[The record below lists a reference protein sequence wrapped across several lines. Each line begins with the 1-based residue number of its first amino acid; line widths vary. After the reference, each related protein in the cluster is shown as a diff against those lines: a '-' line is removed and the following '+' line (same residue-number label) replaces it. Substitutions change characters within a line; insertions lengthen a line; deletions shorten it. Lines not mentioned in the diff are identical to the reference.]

1 MTSASTGAQVQE
13 RDILK
18 VALTALAGSSIEWYD
33 FFIFGTAAAL
43 FFPDLFFPGA
53 GPFFATLLAF
63 ATFGVAFVARPV
75 GGVVWGHFGDRIGRK
90 KALVSALMTMGV
102 ATTLIGFL
110 PTYATI
116 GILAPI
122 ILVIL
127 RFAQGLAVGGQW
139 GGAVLIAT
147 ESAPRHRRG
156 FYGSFAQA
164 GVPVGVILANAIF
177 LLVGAALAPETMAS
191 WGWRVP
197 FIASFVLIG
206 VGLYVQ
212 LRLEETPEFQRLQ
225 QASASGGS
233 DEDGPE
239 EPQQSRS
246 PIIDAFKTFPKQ
258 IFLAA
263 GAFIVVNATF
273 YIFIVYTLS
282 YGTEVLGV
290 SRPIMLTGVLAS
302 SIVQIPA
309 LMGFAA
315 LSDRVGRRKV
325 YLAGAALLGLWAFPY
340 FWLLNTQTAALIWLA
355 IIIGQTFLSMMYGP
369 QAALLSEMFTA
380 RLRYSGASLG
390 YQIGA
395 VFGGAL
401 APIISASLFEAFGS
415 YVPIAIYMM
424 VLAGI
429 SFACVVFI
437 TETYQED
444 AEETSERERQAA
456 TTAQGSSATR

>member
-1 MTSASTGAQVQE
+1 MSSANAGVQE
-13 RDILK
+13 RDIIK
-18 VALTALAGSSIEWYD
+18 IALTALAGSSIEWYD

-53 GPFFATLLAF
+53 GTFFATLLAF
-63 ATFGVAFVARPV
+63 ATFGVAFLARPV
-75 GGVVWGHFGDRIGRK
+75 GGVIWGHFGDKVGRK

-116 GILAPI
+116 GIAAPI
-122 ILVIL
+122 VLVIL

-177 LLVGAALAPETMAS
+177 LGTGAVLAPEAMAT

-197 FIASFVLIG
+197 FLASFALIG

-225 QASASGGS
+225 QQSSSSEESGEESA
-233 DEDGPE
+233 EPE
-239 EPQQSRS
+239 QSRS
-246 PIIDAFKTFPKQ
+246 PIIDAFKMFPKQ

-282 YGTEVLGV
+282 YGTGVLGV

-302 SIVQIPA
+302 SVIQIPA

-325 YLAGAALLGLWAFPY
+325 YLSGAALLGLWAFPY
-340 FWLLNTQTAALIWLA
+340 FWLLNTQSAVLIWLA
-355 IIIGQTFLSMMYGP
+355 LIVGQTFLSMMYGP

-401 APIISASLFEAFGS
+401 APIISASLFEAFGN

-424 VLAGI
+424 IMAAI

-437 TETYQED
+437 TETFQDD
-444 AEETSERERQAA
+444 AEEVAERERQAA
-456 TTAQGSSATR
+456 TAQSSSATS

>member
-1 MTSASTGAQVQE
+1 MSSANAGVQE

-63 ATFGVAFVARPV
+63 ATFGVAFFARPL
-75 GGVVWGHFGDRIGRK
+75 GGVIWGHFGDKIGRK
-90 KALVSALMTMGV
+90 KALVAALMTMGV
-102 ATTLIGFL
+102 ATTLIGLL

-116 GILAPI
+116 GIAAPI
-122 ILVIL
+122 VLVIL
-127 RFAQGLAVGGQW
+127 RFVQGLAVGGQW

-164 GVPVGVILANAIF
+164 GVPVGVILANAVF
-177 LLVGAALAPETMAS
+177 LGAGAILAPEAMAA
-191 WGWRVP
+191 WGWRIP
-197 FIASFVLIG
+197 FLASFVLIG

-225 QASASGGS
+225 QEASSSEESG
-233 DEDGPE
+233 DESVEPE
-239 EPQQSRS
+239 QSRS

-302 SIVQIPA
+302 SVVQIPA
-309 LMGFAA
+309 LMGFSA
-315 LSDRVGRRKV
+315 LSDRVGRRIV
-325 YLAGAALLGLWAFPY
+325 YLSGAALLGLWAFPY
-340 FWLLNTQTAALIWLA
+340 FWLLNTESSALIWLA

-369 QAALLSEMFTA
+369 QAALLTEMFTA

-415 YVPIAIYMM
+415 YIPIAIYMM
-424 VLAGI
+424 VIAAI
-429 SFACVVFI
+429 SFTCVLFI
-437 TETYQED
+437 TETYQDD
-444 AEETSERERQAA
+444 ADEVAERGRQGDAA
-456 TTAQGSSATR
+456 QSSSATS

>member
-1 MTSASTGAQVQE
+1 MTSSSAEAPAQQ

-43 FFPDLFFPGA
+43 FFPDLFFPGDNA
-53 GPFFATLLAF
+53 FFSTLLAF
-63 ATFGVAFVARPV
+63 ATFGVAFFARPL
-75 GGVVWGHFGDRIGRK
+75 GGIVWGHFGDRVGRK
-90 KALVSALMTMGV
+90 KALVSALMTMGI
-102 ATTLIGFL
+102 ATTLIGLL

-122 ILVIL
+122 ILVVL

-147 ESAPRHRRG
+147 ESAPRDRRG
-156 FYGSFAQA
+156 FYGSFAQV
-164 GVPVGVILANAIF
+164 GVPVGVILANMIF
-177 LLVGAALAPETMAS
+177 LGLTAAYGNEAMAA

-197 FIASFVLIG
+197 FLLSFLLIG

-212 LRLEETPEFQRLQ
+212 LRLEETPEFRRLQ
-225 QASASGGS
+225 ERSRAARESGDDS
-233 DEDGPE
+233 QE
-239 EPQQSRS
+239 EQQSGS
-246 PIIDAFKTFPKQ
+246 PIIDAFRTFPKQ

-263 GAFIVVNATF
+263 GAFVVVNATF
-273 YIFIVYTLS
+273 YIFIVYALS
-282 YGTEVLGV
+282 YGQDVVGLAENTA
-290 SRPIMLTGVLAS
+290 LTGVLLAS
-302 SIVQIPA
+302 FIQVPA

-315 LSDRVGRRKV
+315 LSDRVGRRGV
-325 YLAGAALLGLWAFPY
+325 YLAGAALLGLWAFPF
-340 FWLLNTQTAALIWLA
+340 FWLFNTGVPVLFWIA
-355 IIIGQTFLSMMYGP
+355 IILGQTFLSMMYGP

-401 APIISASLFEAFGS
+401 APIICASLYQWTGS
-415 YVPIAIYMM
+415 SFPISVYMFLIA
-424 VLAGI
+424 VI
-429 SFACVVFI
+429 SFVCVVFI
-437 TETYQED
+437 TETYKSD
-444 AEETSERERQAA
+444 ADEVEERESRSS
-456 TTAQGSSATR
+456 TTQESTIS